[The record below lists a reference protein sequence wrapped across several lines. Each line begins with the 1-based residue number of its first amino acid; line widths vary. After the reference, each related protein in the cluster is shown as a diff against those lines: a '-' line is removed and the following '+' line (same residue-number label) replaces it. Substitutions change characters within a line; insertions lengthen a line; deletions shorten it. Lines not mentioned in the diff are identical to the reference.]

1 MKIVSIDKV
10 KLLPEHVEELKKYG
24 TLVLYTSTPKN
35 ITEVKKRISDADIVI
50 DNVFEMSKEIISCC
64 KNLKLIC
71 VFGTGYDFI
80 DLEESKKRNILVCN
94 AHKYATESTAEHTF
108 GLILNSVKLS
118 SRAER
123 DLRNGIWS
131 PHNYRGI
138 ELKNKTL
145 GIIGYGNIG
154 KRVAEIAVKGFDM
167 KILFVNT
174 KSSRDDLK
182 KLLMNSDI
190 ISVNASLNNKTRSIL
205 SSAEFQ
211 LMKHGVVIVNTGR
224 GAIIDTQALINNV
237 RSGKVFS
244 VGLDVFD
251 KEPIQLDNPLL
262 SLENVA
268 LTPHIGFKTI
278 ESEFSVSQIVT
289 NNIISYIKGNV
300 RNIINTKD

>member
-244 VGLDVFD
+244 AV
-251 KEPIQLDNPLL
+251 
-262 SLENVA
+262 
-268 LTPHIGFKTI
+268 
-278 ESEFSVSQIVT
+278 
-289 NNIISYIKGNV
+289 
-300 RNIINTKD
+300 